1 LVTLL
6 RWALAIG
13 FVVVGIDKLR
23 SESIWPAF
31 FADLP
36 GGDLLRYLTAMIQ
49 IAGGLLMMRATTL
62 TAGLGLI
69 ALTMAG
75 AIATWFVAIRRV
87 PAPPPCSWPPWS
99 SWPSAPVR
107 PPARAELSGTNGPA
121 GAAAGCPA
129 GISHG
134 APRRGQ
140 ASARGGPAA
149 RPWSGLSP
157 HGGG

>member
-1 LVTLL
+1 MVTLL

-75 AIATWFVAIRRV
+75 AIATWFVVLGDPSGARTSAVLLAALVIVAIRTR
-87 PAPPPCSWPPWS
+87 PATCT
-99 SWPSAPVR
+99 R
-107 PPARAELSGTNGPA
+107 
-121 GAAAGCPA
+121 
-129 GISHG
+129 
-134 APRRGQ
+134 
-140 ASARGGPAA
+140 
-149 RPWSGLSP
+149 
-157 HGGG
+157 